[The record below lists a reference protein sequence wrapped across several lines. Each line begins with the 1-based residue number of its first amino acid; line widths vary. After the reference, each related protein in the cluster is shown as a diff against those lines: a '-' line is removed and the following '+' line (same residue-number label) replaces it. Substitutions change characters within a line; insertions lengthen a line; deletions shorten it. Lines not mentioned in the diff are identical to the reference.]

1 MKNDKPA
8 DPVNDTLKSPVKRGL
23 SALLFIANMVG
34 IMYLIKRFGG

>member
-1 MKNDKPA
+1 MKNDKPSHLV
-8 DPVNDTLKSPVKRGL
+8 DETLKSPVKRGL